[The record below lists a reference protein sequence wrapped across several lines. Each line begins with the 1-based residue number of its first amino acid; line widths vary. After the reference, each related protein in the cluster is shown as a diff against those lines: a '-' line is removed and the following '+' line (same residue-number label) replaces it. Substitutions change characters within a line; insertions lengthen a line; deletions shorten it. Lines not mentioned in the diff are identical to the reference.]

1 VLTVHSGCRQDNPS
15 VREHFSFPMNPMT
28 TKSST
33 RDFANSYARSM
44 VIQWLESQYQNS
56 TAAVIYL
63 FCSYK
68 EGETQTAQNLIA
80 SLLKQVL
87 ERRRVLSQDIR
98 NLHERHL
105 QRQTRP
111 SLDEISPLLMKE
123 LQTYSPVFVIID
135 ALDECADRNNTR
147 AALLAQI
154 QKLPQNSRVLIT
166 SRYSPKIEENF
177 KDVPAID
184 IRATDD
190 DVKRYIEGRIKREPK
205 LAKHIRSDPTLMD
218 DIVTIVVENCQ
229 GMYVDR

>member
-1 VLTVHSGCRQDNPS
+1 MARKS
-15 VREHFSFPMNPMT
+15 VS
-28 TKSST
+28 K
-33 RDFANSYARSM
+33 
-44 VIQWLESQYQNS
+44 QNS